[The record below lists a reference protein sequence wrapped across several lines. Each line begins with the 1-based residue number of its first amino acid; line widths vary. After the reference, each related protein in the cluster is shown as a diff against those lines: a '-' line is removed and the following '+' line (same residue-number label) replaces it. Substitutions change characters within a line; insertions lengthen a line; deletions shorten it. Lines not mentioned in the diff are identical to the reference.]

1 MNKLGDIGSGI
12 GGLIG
17 ASMAPGIPT
26 GAGLGA
32 TRVGTPGY
40 QLQKLAGGSVELS
53 RSPEMQGLLSQQTGI
68 FNTIGDLRSQVT
80 PGFGR
85 LTEALVKGIRNAAT
99 ESIGNLREQFAKR
112 RVQGASFA
120 EDAIGRQE
128 LMFGEAESAVRAKG
142 FLEEL
147 QLTTDLL
154 DKQHSIL
161 SQQIDLNFKELG
173 LAQGTAASLQS
184 LIASANDID
193 KHLAAKSAAAYGAFG
208 AQIGGAI
215 GGGFGSG
222 SSLYGGGASGV
233 PMGIGA

>member
-1 MNKLGDIGSGI
+1 MNKPGDIGSGI

-17 ASMAPGIPT
+17 APMAPGIPT

-120 EDAIGRQE
+120 EDAIGRPGI
-128 LMFGEAESAVRAKG
+128 MFGEG
-142 FLEEL
+142 
-147 QLTTDLL
+147 
-154 DKQHSIL
+154 
-161 SQQIDLNFKELG
+161 
-173 LAQGTAASLQS
+173 GTPPPA
-184 LIASANDID
+184 
-193 KHLAAKSAAAYGAFG
+193 H
-208 AQIGGAI
+208 
-215 GGGFGSG
+215 
-222 SSLYGGGASGV
+222 GV
-233 PMGIGA
+233 F